1 MKSSSIAESVY
12 EVNLN
17 YARLQNK
24 AKELFFKCLYEGRDD
39 AYFEKELRKLWGD
52 NDINYLEQQIIEY
65 REALHFD
72 NTGEKMTEKEKKNIN
87 VAGMVALAGAI
98 LVTNELFKKSK
109 VKEYKLRYESY
120 GYKTNKEE
128 YLEKLVPKYTNYIKP
143 YYEAGK
149 PKTVENIVRFVSPN
163 TYNAMAYNT
172 AVTRNGW
179 YQTLN
184 DGGMMGI
191 KYYYIPTHSFSCPY
205 CMQYQEQKMTE
216 KECYNLLGT
225 ADIGRDELLHPN
237 CKCELTFYEKGTKF
251 KKLDYE
257 EGKRQYHVREKVM
270 SLELKKEELQSDKAI
285 YKRLYSNGYDTQ
297 KDIDKVNNQIKK
309 INSSIKELTST
320 LPTTSLKKQAVA
332 R

>member
-24 AKELFFKCLYEGRDD
+24 AKELFFKCLYEGKDD

-72 NTGEKMTEKEKKNIN
+72 NTGEEMTPEEKENIN
-87 VAGMVALAGAI
+87 VKGMVALAGAI

-163 TYNAMAYNT
+163 TYNAMSYNT

-179 YQTLN
+179 IQTIS
-184 DGGMMGI
+184 DGDERGVE
-191 KYYYIPTHSFSCPY
+191 YYYIPNHSFSCPY
-205 CMQYQEQKMTE
+205 CLAHQERKMSRA
-216 KECYNLLGT
+216 ECLQILGT
-225 ADIGRDELLHPN
+225 ANETQGDLLHPN
-237 CKCELTFYEKGTKF
+237 CKCELVEYGKRTKL
-251 KKLDYE
+251 KKLNIKE
-257 EGKRQYHVREKVM
+257 LEQQYHIREKVM
-270 SLELKKEELQSDKAI
+270 SLELKNEELKTDKAI
-285 YKRLYSNGYDTQ
+285 YKRLQANGYDTQ

-320 LPTTSLKKQAVA
+320 LPTASLKKQAVA

>member
-72 NTGEKMTEKEKKNIN
+72 NTGEEMTEEEKQNIN
-87 VAGMVALAGAI
+87 VKGMVALAGAI
-98 LVTNELFKKSK
+98 LVTNELYKKSK
-109 VKEYKLRYESY
+109 IKEYKLRYESY

-149 PKTVENIVRFVSPN
+149 PKTAENIVRFVSPN

-179 YQTLN
+179 YQTLS
-184 DGGMMGI
+184 DGEDMGI
-191 KYYYIPTHSFSCPY
+191 EMYYIPNHSFSCPY
-205 CMQYQEQKMTE
+205 CVDHQEKPMTAE
-216 KECYNLLGT
+216 ECYKLLGT
-225 ADIGRDELLHPN
+225 TDLGEGDLLHPN
-237 CKCELTFYEKGTKF
+237 CKCEITFYEKGD
-251 KKLDYE
+251 KL
-257 EGKRQYHVREKVM
+257 KRLNKSKLTEQYHIREKVM

-285 YKRLYSNGYDTQ
+285 YKRLDSQ

-320 LPTTSLKKQAVA
+320 LPTASLKKQAVA